1 MFIPLHFFVVYTV
14 SLKLL
19 ASFKATKSAQTHLC
33 ITSASIENQS
43 NPPNVVSNARTMKV
57 MQATLAGI
65 PILCPLWVK
74 TCLSKGEIIAPTG
87 NMSVRTLPRKQN
99 NKNDGC
105 DDRFG
110 VAKYAASFQKGMRT
124 NTLLSEVEV
133 LMCGFVEGSMKKDIK
148 GLLQAAGATIIS
160 SHSDAYRCLSD
171 LTSSEVDKTFVF
183 LCDDTPT
190 NSSCGISEKLHT
202 LVKNICD
209 DSEDANIMAIHF
221 SWLFDCISCA
231 TVMPA
236 TSYEPIA
243 PLPKAM
249 WRLLTVGVEAAE
261 EDEGKRS
268 QFY

>member
-1 MFIPLHFFVVYTV
+1 M
-14 SLKLL
+14 
-19 ASFKATKSAQTHLC
+19 
-33 ITSASIENQS
+33 
-43 NPPNVVSNARTMKV
+43 

-65 PILCPLWVK
+65 PILSPAWVE
-74 TCLSKGEIIAPTG
+74 TCLSKGEIVAPID
-87 NMSVRTLPRKQN
+87 NMSIRTLPRKQN
-99 NKNDGC
+99 SSDDDC

-110 VAKYAASFQKGMRT
+110 VAKYAAAFQKGMRT
-124 NTLLSEVEV
+124 NTLLSGVEV
-133 LMCGFVEGSMKKDIK
+133 LICGFSTGSMKKDITS
-148 GLLQAAGATIIS
+148 LLQAAGATIVS
-160 SHSDAYRCLSD
+160 SHSDASRSLSD

-183 LCDDTPT
+183 LCDDSPT

-202 LVKNICD
+202 LVKNVRD
-209 DSEDANIMAIHF
+209 DSEDANIMAVHF

-249 WRLLTVGVEAAE
+249 WMLLTTGAEAEEE
-261 EDEGKRS
+261 EDERKKS